1 MSFHKTHNSLNR
13 KYKNYLEAPHIFY
26 RNFDT
31 DDLLLS
37 HVLISYVLVTVSCFQ
52 NNIHKFH
59 KIVCCWT
66 CPLSDVRPSYEL
78 FVSGRSPPYDKET
91 PTLHEEPLPL
101 DDDEQP
107 EPEPGLEPELEPEP
121 DLELELDLDLDLVVH
136 PVWCPGPPSEQ

>member
-1 MSFHKTHNSLNR
+1 MSFHKTHNSLNI

-37 HVLISYVLVTVSCFQ
+37 HVLISYVLVAVSCFQ

-78 FVSGRSPPYDKET
+78 FVSGRSLPYDKET
-91 PTLHEEPLPL
+91 PILHEELLLL
-101 DDDEQP
+101 DEDE
-107 EPEPGLEPELEPEP
+107 L
-121 DLELELDLDLDLVVH
+121 LELEL
-136 PVWCPGPPSEQ
+136 EQELLLEE